1 MPCDALARVNATI
14 AQQTLVAELFAQQET
29 AKAALIQLASQLEEV
44 SDVIASF
51 RQHALEISLRY
62 RGRSVRCRIA
72 QASGQLTLT
81 GGNEA
86 FLGRLRALIEELG
99 GALMQERIVR
109 TLQQIYGAHATEV
122 EAGGTVRRLT
132 LRL

>member
-29 AKAALIQLASQLEEV
+29 AKAALIQLTSQLEEV
-44 SDVIASF
+44 SDVVASF
-51 RQHALEISLRY
+51 QQHALEISLRY
-62 RGRSVRCRIA
+62 RGGSVRCRIA
-72 QASGQLTLT
+72 QTSGQLTLT
-81 GGNEA
+81 GGNKA
-86 FLGRLRALIEELG
+86 LLGRLRALIEELG
-99 GALMQERIVR
+99 GALMQERVVR
-109 TLQQIYGAHATEV
+109 TLQQIYGANATEV